1 MCNLPSPAPK
11 CACKNDTTVSMEG
24 SRGKERTMPIY
35 QNKENSLVNYN
46 YFAKYTEQ
54 TKGNNYSPAYEGIE
68 SPEHYNCVS
77 AVLASISE
85 VKKMVF

>member
-1 MCNLPSPAPK
+1 
-11 CACKNDTTVSMEG
+11 
-24 SRGKERTMPIY
+24 MPIY

-54 TKGNNYSPAYEGIE
+54 AKGDNYSPAYEGAE

-77 AVLASISE
+77 STMCEASSAD
-85 VKKMVF
+85 FNF